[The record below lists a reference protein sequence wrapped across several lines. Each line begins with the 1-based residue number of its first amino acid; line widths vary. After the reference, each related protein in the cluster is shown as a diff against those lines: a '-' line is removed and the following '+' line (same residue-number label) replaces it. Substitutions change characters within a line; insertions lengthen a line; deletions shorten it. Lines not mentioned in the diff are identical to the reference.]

1 MSESKKNKNSVTQ
14 EPKYGKVIV
23 AVDGLSL
30 SFSIVLAVL
39 IGIGVGIGLKKLT
52 GWSWILW
59 LGVFWG
65 VCAACYNVYLA
76 YKRQQKAMDELQNDP
91 KYKEYKDLKN

>member
-1 MSESKKNKNSVTQ
+1 MNERKPVTQ
-14 EPKYGKVIV
+14 QPKFGKMVA

-30 SFSIVLAVL
+30 GFSIVLAVL
-39 IGIGVGIGLKKLT
+39 IGIGIGIGLERWT
-52 GWSWILW
+52 GWKWLFW

-76 YKRQQKAMDELQNDP
+76 YRRQQKAMDELQNDP
-91 KYKEYKDLKN
+91 KYREYEDLQS